1 MRSERNAS
9 RWAPSLY
16 ALAIVLASFAPASAV
31 PADPARAAGGDTL
44 TVRQGDS
51 WGTIRA
57 RLYPL
62 EALRAANPEITRRGL
77 QPGDI
82 VRAPFVPSSALENAE
97 RGRRSAEQLRE
108 QSEARRKE
116 LETRMAAV
124 DSLQRELNE
133 ARGARTSLRIATFV
147 LLLLTLALAVGTG
160 LALRMIRSARRES
173 RLAGK
178 RLGDVKSSYER
189 LRSSLRGIE
198 IELQRRMVNLLHL
211 HGARVITDKEAK
223 AATRP
228 VIELATE
235 LKKKHAS

>member
-124 DSLQRELNE
+124 DS
-133 ARGARTSLRIATFV
+133 RGARTSLRIATFV